1 MYLTSGADPC
11 RFTLVPVVRW
21 LSVLLL
27 VTISCSLGAGLVG
40 LYEWRMAMVVAGWVF
55 VAVGLAGWQ
64 RRQMRDAAVSG
75 WRWGVALVVVPLVLT
90 AVLWPRITGDGLNGD
105 GTEASELAR
114 SLREHP
120 LPRWEIET
128 PSGGAAFGTPLAVP
142 YITGAALA
150 QVPMALVGES
160 AVAVRVLMPICLGL
174 LLVLVRARTGPLSA
188 TGWTYLALSATTYLV
203 WATTWV
209 SYDPPFDIAE
219 PAGTNLLTTLLFVL
233 GVLECVR
240 GSVPL
245 GAALWT
251 AASLTTYGGPVLTLG
266 ALIAITWQVPERAK
280 SVWWWTLLL
289 SVVTLGG
296 LAVWGTVTGDL
307 AGWLVQIR
315 DEYWH
320 DLVDP
325 GRRVAGWPVLVR
337 WSVLLG
343 VLPLAMLRGWSRVPP
358 LERVFAITAGV
369 YCVVVF
375 AGADK
380 ALHYLM
386 PVPFLVWPAALA
398 ASRRGERVL
407 ASGIAAAAL
416 VAGWPAT
423 IGPNPTPRLL
433 GADSCIVDLDFEGAS
448 LASVPV
454 EDALAGPR
462 EPDRLGISRH
472 AWVRHT
478 LDEQRGRC
486 VIGLSP
492 TVPPDATLLVDGTRA
507 SVWTRDLDAFVGW
520 RFHPAGWTHAPLF
533 RRAEP
538 APPPRDPHQ
547 WPDDIDLLETPG
559 EALVIVSSDE
569 AERRLLVPAL
579 TRSSWRIDLRARTG
593 GDLVDT
599 VVVVDPQPTWGIV
612 AIADG
617 YEPVRLRRVR

>member
-1 MYLTSGADPC
+1 M
-11 RFTLVPVVRW
+11 PVVRW
-21 LSVLLL
+21 LSLFLL
-27 VTISCSLGAGLVG
+27 VTMATSLGAGIAG
-40 LYEWRMAMVVAGWVF
+40 LYEWRMAMVLAGWVLS
-55 VAVGLAGWQ
+55 ALGLAVWQ
-64 RRQMRDAAVSG
+64 RRQRRDAAVSG

-90 AVLWPRITGDGLNGD
+90 TLLWPRITSDGLNGD
-105 GTEASELAR
+105 GTEAFELAR

-128 PSGGAAFGTPLAVP
+128 LDHEAQFGASLAVP

-150 QVPMALVGES
+150 QIPMAIVGES
-160 AVAVRVLMPICLGL
+160 PVAVRVLMPICLGL
-174 LLVLVRARTGPLSA
+174 LVVLVRARTGPLSA
-188 TGWTYLALSATTYLV
+188 TGWTYLALSTATYLV

-233 GVLECVR
+233 GTWECVR

-245 GAALWT
+245 GVVLWT
-251 AASLTTYGGPVLTLG
+251 CASLTTFGGPVLTLG
-266 ALIAITWQVPERAK
+266 ALAGITLQVPERARR
-280 SVWWWTLLL
+280 VWLSTLTI
-289 SVVTLGG
+289 SAVVVAILV
-296 LAVWGTVTGDL
+296 VWGSVTGDL
-307 AGWLVQIR
+307 SGWIGQIR
-315 DEYWH
+315 NEYWR
-320 DLVDP
+320 DLIGP
-325 GRRVAGWPVLVR
+325 ERRVAGWPILAR
-337 WSVLLG
+337 WSLLLGLLPLVLL
-343 VLPLAMLRGWSRVPP
+343 RRWSLVSP
-358 LERVFAITAGV
+358 LERVLVIAGV
-369 YCVVVF
+369 VYCGVVV

-380 ALHYLM
+380 SLHYLM

-398 ASRRGERVL
+398 ASRGAERVL

-472 AWVRHT
+472 AWVRHA

-507 SVWTRDLDAFVGW
+507 SAWTRDLDAFVAW

-538 APPPRDPHQ
+538 VPPPRDPYQ

-559 EALVIVSSDE
+559 EALVLVSSEGDQ
-569 AERRLLVPAL
+569 RRLLVPAV
-579 TRSSWRIDLRARTG
+579 TASSWRIELRPLNG
-593 GDLVDT
+593 EEQLVDT
-599 VVVVDPQPTWGIV
+599 IVVVAPQQSWGIV

-617 YEPVRLRRVR
+617 YEPVRLRRVH

>member
-1 MYLTSGADPC
+1 M
-11 RFTLVPVVRW
+11 PVVRW
-21 LSVLLL
+21 LSLFLL
-27 VTISCSLGAGLVG
+27 VTMATSLGAGIAG
-40 LYEWRMAMVVAGWVF
+40 LYEWRMAMVLAGWVLS
-55 VAVGLAGWQ
+55 ALGLAVWQ
-64 RRQMRDAAVSG
+64 RRQRRDAAVSG

-90 AVLWPRITGDGLNGD
+90 TLLWPRITSDGLNGD
-105 GTEASELAR
+105 GTEAFELAR

-128 PSGGAAFGTPLAVP
+128 LDHEAQFGASLAVP

-150 QVPMALVGES
+150 QIPMAIVGES
-160 AVAVRVLMPICLGL
+160 PVAVRVLMPICLGL
-174 LLVLVRARTGPLSA
+174 LMVLVRARTGPLSA
-188 TGWTYLALSATTYLV
+188 TGWTYLALSTATYLV

-233 GVLECVR
+233 GTWECVR

-245 GAALWT
+245 GVVLWT
-251 AASLTTYGGPVLTLG
+251 CASLTTFGGPVLTLG
-266 ALIAITWQVPERAK
+266 ALAGIALHVPERARR
-280 SVWWWTLLL
+280 VWLSTLTI
-289 SVVTLGG
+289 SAVVVAILV
-296 LAVWGTVTGDL
+296 VWGSVTGDL
-307 AGWLVQIR
+307 SGWIGQIR
-315 DEYWH
+315 NEYWR
-320 DLVDP
+320 DLIGP
-325 GRRVAGWPVLVR
+325 ERRVAGWPILAR
-337 WSVLLG
+337 WSLLLGLLPLVLL
-343 VLPLAMLRGWSRVPP
+343 RRWSLVSP
-358 LERVFAITAGV
+358 LERVLVIAGV
-369 YCVVVF
+369 VYCGVVV

-380 ALHYLM
+380 SLHYLM

-398 ASRRGERVL
+398 ASRGGERVL

-454 EDALAGPR
+454 EDVLAGPR

-492 TVPPDATLLVDGTRA
+492 TVPPDATLLVDGTHA
-507 SVWTRDLDAFVGW
+507 SAWTRDLDAFVGW

-559 EALVIVSSDE
+559 EALVLVSSEGDQ
-569 AERRLLVPAL
+569 RRLLVPAV
-579 TRSSWRIDLRARTG
+579 TASSWRIELRSLNGEAQ
-593 GDLVDT
+593 LVDT
-599 VVVVDPQPTWGIV
+599 IVVVAPQQSWGIV

-617 YEPVRLRRVR
+617 YEPVRLRRVH